1 MQSILVTGASGFVG
15 SRFVSAMRER
25 FALFT
30 PSHAAFDITSP
41 ENIARY
47 MEENRPDVV
56 LHLAALSN
64 TGYCEEHPEE
74 SFRVNVE
81 GVTNLAAAAARYG
94 SKFVFFS
101 SDQIYNGNAERGLL
115 SEDIATAP
123 ENHYGRHKKQAEEE
137 ALQHC
142 PDTVALRATWM
153 YDTPREG
160 MPTHANFVVN
170 IQRAIAEKAS
180 LHFATR
186 EFRGITW
193 TEEVIANL
201 PHTFAL
207 PGGIYNFGA
216 ENTLNTYET
225 ALAYADLLRCKEK
238 NTLILPDRERFA
250 AHERNLSISMRK
262 ATEASGGAIRFS
274 TTLEGLRRHAISI
287 AE

>member
-1 MQSILVTGASGFVG
+1 MRQKVLVTGASGFVG

-137 ALQHC
+137 ALRIL

-153 YDTPREG
+153 YDRERAG
-160 MPTHANFVVN
+160 MPTHANFVLNVR
-170 IQRAIAEKAS
+170 RALAEGTS
-180 LHFATR
+180 LRFATR

-193 TEEVIANL
+193 ADEVVENL
-201 PHTFAL
+201 PHTFLL

-216 ENTLNTYET
+216 ENTLNTYDT
-225 ALAYADLLRCKEK
+225 ALAYAEMLGCKAPQ
-238 NTLILPDRERFA
+238 NLLPDHERFA

-262 ATEASGGAIRFS
+262 AAEASDGRIRFS
-274 TTLEGLRRHAISI
+274 NTVEGLRRFEERS
-287 AE
+287 